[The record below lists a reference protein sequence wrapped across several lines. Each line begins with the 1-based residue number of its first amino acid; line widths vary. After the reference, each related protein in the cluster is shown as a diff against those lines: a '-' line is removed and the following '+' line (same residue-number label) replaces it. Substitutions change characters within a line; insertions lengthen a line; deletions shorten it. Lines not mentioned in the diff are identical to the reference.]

1 MATLHHRKY
10 IRLRGYDYS
19 RPGYYFVT
27 ICTHG
32 RERLF
37 GTVRKGKMQLSPA
50 GTIARECW
58 QAIPEHFPQ
67 VTLDQFCIMPDHL
80 HGILIIQPLEAP
92 IPSDKITNRTRRGHF
107 GPQSMNLGSII
118 RGFKAGVTTRCKIHG
133 LSVHWQSR
141 YHDHIIRSHASLE
154 RIRKYIEHNPE
165 NWQS

>member
-1 MATLHHRKY
+1 MAALHHRKY

-19 RPGYYFVT
+19 RPGHYFVT

-37 GTVRKGKMQLSPA
+37 GTVRKREVQLSPA

-80 HGILIIQPLEAP
+80 HGILIIQPLEAQISP
-92 IPSDKITNRTRRGHF
+92 DKIMDRTHKGRF

-118 RGFKAGVTTRCKIHG
+118 RGFKAGVTTRCRISGIPMRWHY
-133 LSVHWQSR
+133 R
-141 YHDHIIRSHASLE
+141 YHDHIIRSDDALD
-154 RIRKYIEHNPE
+154 RIRRYIEANPVR
-165 NWQS
+165 WRS